1 VSDEA
6 IYREFIDWFKMGWHL
21 PETEELLPLLK
32 ARFSPEEAAF
42 FTGMPLGLTRLED
55 IAEAKGVD
63 PSELGEKLDA
73 LARKQVMYRQVVE
86 DGVMYKLNDAFFTFL
101 RSSYWGGS
109 EDEKTRALAP
119 ITNKYYLNGFFDDW
133 VDTHYRGLRT
143 LPIEET
149 IADTK
154 QVVSYE
160 DVVKLAETLDYP
172 TVSYCPCKQRKNLDP
187 DTPNCEHPG
196 EVCLHFGDLGRYI
209 VQNGMGREI
218 TREEMREILR
228 TAAKSGL
235 VHGISNWLNDMDTI
249 CNCCK
254 CCCMWFEG
262 FHVLHQSG
270 SLSPSNYQVHGD
282 HEKCKGCGLCVERC
296 PMEAQQLEES
306 PEANNKLGKISV
318 TDLDRCIGCGVCVY
332 TCPVEALTLERR
344 EITEDPPKDVYEFA
358 RHYFRDR
365 QAGLERLAKERA
377 EAATEADDA
386 PASQA

>member
-1 VSDEA
+1 
-6 IYREFIDWFKMGWHL
+6 MGWHL

-32 ARFSPEEAAF
+32 ARFSPEEAVF

-55 IAEAKGVD
+55 IAEAKGMD

-73 LARKQVMYRQVVE
+73 LARKQVVYRRVVE

-101 RSSYWGGS
+101 RSSYWSGR
-109 EDEKTRALAP
+109 EDETTRALAP

-133 VDTHYRGLRT
+133 VDTHHRGLRT

-149 IADTK
+149 IADTR

-228 TAAKSGL
+228 YGGEVRAGARRLELAERHGYHLQLLQVLLHVVRGLSRAPSVGEPVALQLPGPRRPREVQGLWAVRRALPDGGAAAGGVAGSQQQARQDLRDDARAVYRLRCLRVHVSGGSADSGTPRDHRGPAQGRL
-235 VHGISNWLNDMDTI
+235 RIRQALLQRPSSGPRTPG
-249 CNCCK
+249 
-254 CCCMWFEG
+254 EG
-262 FHVLHQSG
+262 EG
-270 SLSPSNYQVHGD
+270 RGR
-282 HEKCKGCGLCVERC
+282 GG
-296 PMEAQQLEES
+296 
-306 PEANNKLGKISV
+306 
-318 TDLDRCIGCGVCVY
+318 
-332 TCPVEALTLERR
+332 ERR
-344 EITEDPPKDVYEFA
+344 RTRELGTMEPG
-358 RHYFRDR
+358 RRSR
-365 QAGLERLAKERA
+365 
-377 EAATEADDA
+377 
-386 PASQA
+386 